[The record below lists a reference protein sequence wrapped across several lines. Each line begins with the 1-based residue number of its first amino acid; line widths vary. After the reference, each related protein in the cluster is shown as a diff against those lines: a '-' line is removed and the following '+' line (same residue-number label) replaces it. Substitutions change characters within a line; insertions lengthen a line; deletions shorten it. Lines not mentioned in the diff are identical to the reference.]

1 MKSQFGTII
10 VEIILFIVAALAA
23 YTFVSVAYR
32 NINEINNAA
41 IANSR
46 SLENQLNTYITIDSC
61 AYNSSTNLLYLYV
74 TNRGNTVLNQNLT
87 LLFINGGLINNTLIY
102 IANSYTK
109 TSVWGPYDTIAIV
122 VNVSLSTNFYNV
134 KVVADTGAY
143 AQNII
148 YVNTTASSCTI
159 KWDLT

>member
-10 VEIILFIVAALAA
+10 VEIILFIVAAIAA
-23 YTFVSVAYR
+23 YTFVSVAYT
-32 NINEINNAA
+32 NLNGINNAA
-41 IANSR
+41 IANSK

-74 TNRGNTVLNQNLT
+74 TNRGNNILNQNIT

-102 IANSYTK
+102 IANSYTG
-109 TSVWGPYDTIAIV
+109 TSAWGPYDTIAIV
-122 VNVSLSTNFYNV
+122 ANASLSTDFYNV

-143 AQNII
+143 VQNII
-148 YVNTTASSCTI
+148 YVNTTANSCTI
-159 KWDLT
+159 E